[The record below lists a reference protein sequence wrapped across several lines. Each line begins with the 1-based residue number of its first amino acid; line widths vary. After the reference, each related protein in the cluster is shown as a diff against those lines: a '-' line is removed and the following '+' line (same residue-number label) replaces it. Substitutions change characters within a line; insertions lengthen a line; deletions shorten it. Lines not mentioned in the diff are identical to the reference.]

1 MTTEEVRMT
10 IKTLARKGAPKR
22 DIARQLDMSEGN
34 VRYHLRRLE
43 AGAVDGR
50 SRQRHKASKRPDLPE
65 SPCICPAGR
74 APLVEV
80 AA

>member
-1 MTTEEVRMT
+1 MSIEEVRMT

-50 SRQRHKASKRPDLPE
+50 SRQ
-65 SPCICPAGR
+65 CIATTRMR
-74 APLVEV
+74 A
-80 AA
+80 ARQSS